1 MTAPT
6 AAQMR
11 AWPPAVPLWPHAAE
25 ALGLCR
31 SSIYELAR
39 RNELPV
45 RTLRLG
51 RLLKV
56 PTAELLAV
64 LGITPDPS
72 HDEAPAASTASGAH
86 VDHLPHSN
94 PEEAGRAVPA

>member
-6 AAQMR
+6 VAEMR
-11 AWPPAVPLWPHAAE
+11 RWPPAVPLWPHAAQ

-31 SSIYELAR
+31 SSIYDLAR
-39 RNELPV
+39 RDELPV

-64 LGITPDPS
+64 LGL
-72 HDEAPAASTASGAH
+72 APAAQHEEGPSASTASGP
-86 VDHLPHSN
+86 VLDHLPHSN
-94 PEEAGRAVPA
+94 PEEAADASS

>member
-1 MTAPT
+1 MTAPSV
-6 AAQMR
+6 AEMR
-11 AWPPAVPLWPHAAE
+11 SWPPAVPLWPHAAE

-31 SSIYELAR
+31 SSVYELAR
-39 RNELPV
+39 RDELPV

-56 PTAELLAV
+56 PTADLLAV

-72 HDEAPAASTASGAH
+72 HEEGPSASTASGP
-86 VDHLPHSN
+86 VLDHLPHSN
-94 PEEAGRAVPA
+94 LEEADRARQA

>member
-6 AAQMR
+6 VAEMR
-11 AWPPAVPLWPHAAE
+11 AWPPAVPLWPHAAG

-39 RNELPV
+39 RGELPV
-45 RTLRLG
+45 RILRLG

-64 LGITPDPS
+64 LGITTDPS
-72 HDEAPAASTASGAH
+72 HDKAPSAATASGAH
-86 VDHLPHSN
+86 VDHLLHGR
-94 PEEAGRAVPA
+94 EENVHAVTA

>member
-1 MTAPT
+1 MTAPS
-6 AAQMR
+6 AAEMR
-11 AWPPAVPLWPHAAE
+11 AWPPAVPLWPHTAG

-31 SSIYELAR
+31 SSVYELAR
-39 RNELPV
+39 RDELPV

-64 LGITPDPS
+64 LGITSDPS
-72 HDEAPAASTASGAH
+72 HDEAPSAATASGAH
-86 VDHLPHSN
+86 VDYLPHSR
-94 PEEAGRAVPA
+94 EENVHAVTA

>member
-6 AAQMR
+6 VDQMR
-11 AWPPAVPLWPHAAE
+11 AWPPAVPLWPHAAN

-31 SSIYELAR
+31 SSIYDMAAR
-39 RNELPV
+39 GELPI

-72 HDEAPAASTASGAH
+72 HDEAPAASTAPGAH
-86 VDHLPHSN
+86 VDHLPRSR
-94 PEEAGRAVPA
+94 EENDHARSA

>member
-1 MTAPT
+1 MTSPT
-6 AAQMR
+6 VAEMR
-11 AWPPAVPLWPHAAE
+11 EWPPVVPLWPHAAS

-39 RNELPV
+39 RDQLPV

-64 LGITPDPS
+64 LGVP
-72 HDEAPAASTASGAH
+72 HDEAPSAATASGAL
-86 VDHLPHSN
+86 VDQYSHDRQEHD
-94 PEEAGRAVPA
+94 RAIPA

>member
-1 MTAPT
+1 MSSPT
-6 AAQMR
+6 VAEMR
-11 AWPPAVPLWPHAAE
+11 EWPPVIPLWPHAAS

-39 RNELPV
+39 RDELTV

-64 LGITPDPS
+64 LGVPQDVVPANS
-72 HDEAPAASTASGAH
+72 DAEVLLNGAAS
-86 VDHLPHSN
+86 
-94 PEEAGRAVPA
+94 